1 MLDRDLGDNNHQHYV
16 NRKVNI
22 DDKGTGTTAV
32 RSSNVHLRNVSP
44 ILRINLDE
52 PQISVSLGSK
62 GNCMFN
68 NELFNLK
75 LRFYK
80 R

>member
-1 MLDRDLGDNNHQHYV
+1 MLDRDWGDNNHQHYV

-32 RSSNVHLRNVSP
+32 PSSNVHLRKVSP

-52 PQISVSLGSK
+52 PQKSGSLWSK

-68 NELFNLK
+68 NEWFNLK
-75 LRFYK
+75 L
-80 R
+80 